1 MLRVVVLGAAAGGG
15 VPQWN
20 CGCPV
25 CRKARSEH
33 PELRSTQA
41 SIAVS
46 ADGAHWYLINASPD
60 LRQQLIATPQLH
72 PKAGQLRHS
81 PIAGVILTNGEVDA
95 VAGLLSMREGSPFT
109 LYAHERVLAI
119 LRSNSIFNVLGENNV
134 KRQPIE
140 ADKAFEPALPDGS
153 PSGMEIL
160 PFAVP
165 GKGAWYLEGKA
176 HPAGGDGAGDT
187 LGLRILD
194 KASGKYFY
202 FLAACA
208 DVTDDLKSRLA
219 GAALVF
225 FDGTVWR
232 DDELIV
238 QGLGTKTG
246 QGMGHIS
253 MSGEHGAIESL
264 AGLDIGRKMFLHI
277 NNSNPALLAGSDERK
292 ASRNRR
298 AGRFRPME
306 RRSRCECHG
315 QVTAEMTA
323 LSIGKGITLN
333 SADELEA
340 MLRHIGATRYH
351 NLHPF
356 HRLLHGGKLNKGQ
369 VQAWALNRYFYQS
382 TIPLKDAMVISR
394 FRDRATRVEWRH
406 RIEDHDGDIGSEGG
420 IERWL
425 KLTEGLGLDS
435 AYVESTEGILPAT
448 RFAVEAYVHFCRD
461 KTPLEAIAS
470 SLTELFAP
478 NLHEERISGMLQHY
492 DFVNPDIMSY
502 FSRRLTQ
509 APRDAGFALEY
520 VKANAK
526 TPAEREAVCNALIF
540 KTNVLW
546 VQLDALY
553 HAYVEGHIPPG
564 AFVPK
569 GD

>member
-33 PELRSTQA
+33 PGLRSTQA

-140 ADKAFEPALPDGS
+140 VDKAFEPALPDGS

-194 KASGKYFY
+194 KSSGKYFY

-208 DVTDDLKSRLA
+208 RVTDDLKSRLA

-277 NNSNPALLAGSDERK
+277 NNSNPALLARLGRAKGIGTGGLADS
-292 ASRNRR
+292 SRWNGDH
-298 AGRFRPME
+298 AVNVMAKGKM
-306 RRSRCECHG
+306 
-315 QVTAEMTA
+315 TAEMTA

-333 SADELEA
+333 NADELEA

-509 APRDAGFALEY
+509 APRDAGFALDY
-520 VKANAK
+520 VKAQ
-526 TPAEREAVCNALIF
+526 REDAGRARGGLQCADLQDQCALGS
-540 KTNVLW
+540 
-546 VQLDALY
+546 A
-553 HAYVEGHIPPG
+553 
-564 AFVPK
+564 
-569 GD
+569 